1 MNASLALEW
10 LREML
15 WTAVVASGPVVLA
28 IAAVGLLI
36 AIVQAATQ
44 VNDQAVAFVPKA
56 VIAVIALVV
65 AGPFMLT
72 QMSEFMSS
80 AIVAMGNIHSW

>member
-1 MNASLALEW
+1 MTASLALEW
-10 LREML
+10 LRQML

-56 VIAVIALVV
+56 VVAVVALVV
-65 AGPFMLT
+65 AGPWMMT

-80 AIVAMGNIHSW
+80 AIIAMGEIHAW